1 MRSAEAIDTLT
12 GIAEPAGEA
21 STRVVRRRRL
31 LYAVITTVLA
41 AIIAIAVVGGLTDL
55 DTVGVDSRRERAV
68 ADGQFHIYAI
78 SHAFEGIALLT
89 GVEAGSEDDYGN
101 YRPDTVMGRVQRTL
115 EAFQRSS
122 RAQPRPLGRS

>member
-1 MRSAEAIDTLT
+1 MMTFHEALEDAQRYNKRHLLLHDD
-12 GIAEPAGEA
+12 
-21 STRVVRRRRL
+21 VVQ
-31 LYAVITTVLA
+31 
-41 AIIAIAVVGGLTDL
+41 
-55 DTVGVDSRRERAV
+55 AV

-78 SHAFEGIALLT
+78 SHALEGIALLT